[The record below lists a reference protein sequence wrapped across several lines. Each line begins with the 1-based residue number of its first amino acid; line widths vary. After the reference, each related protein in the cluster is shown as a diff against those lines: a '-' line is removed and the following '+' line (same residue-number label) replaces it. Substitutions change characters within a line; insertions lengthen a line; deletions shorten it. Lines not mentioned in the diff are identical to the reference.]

1 MERVASIAGLAV
13 LPHSIKSASKYTCR
27 AARCHP
33 AQVLCWPPTLPT
45 RPWLQARERQSLLE
59 QLRTAEQVGSGRA
72 ANRCLFSLWNDL
84 LPACLQVSCPQASHA
99 ALPWRFTHQ
108 VRFQLERAQE
118 GLQRQLLHAE
128 GGISVLEA
136 RLEDAQSGGDGAIA
150 LRRTVLA
157 KSPSAT

>member
-1 MERVASIAGLAV
+1 MQRAMRRGDEAAGGLD
-13 LPHSIKSASKYTCR
+13 
-27 AARCHP
+27 
-33 AQVLCWPPTLPT
+33 
-45 RPWLQARERQSLLE
+45 RERQSLLE